1 MALEQEQ
8 IEPILHT
15 VRTWLSHENITGLTV
30 GPKTINGQ
38 ETEQLA
44 VVVHVVKKK
53 RPEELGI
60 DDLVVPPFV
69 EVHVQDDA
77 AGPPRVEQVAT
88 DVIETGQIRLSVLNE
103 KVRPTPGGY
112 QVSAP
117 AGWFAEGTGTL
128 GVNMVWGGRFRMLTN
143 NHVISKNGTRGPT
156 VYQPDWALW
165 GNSLSDVAGYVNVV
179 TYANRS
185 EPNPTFNSTDFAW
198 CNMTA
203 DNGDRAIHGIGT
215 PTGYRPPLVK
225 EAVSWIGK
233 QTAVVQHA
241 TITSKSGQFV
251 MEFLPG
257 RWAWF
262 ENCLS
267 FSGGTVIDGDSGSA
281 IVATDDMQV
290 VGLIFASNSQHRGF
304 GVRIPGP

>member
-8 IEPILHT
+8 IEPILLT

-30 GPKTINGQ
+30 GPKTVNGQ

-53 RPEELGI
+53 DPEELGI
-60 DDLVVPPFV
+60 DDLMVPPFV

-77 AGPPRVEQVAT
+77 GGPPRVEQVAT
-88 DVIETGQIRLSVLNE
+88 DVIETGQIRLSILDE

-112 QVSAP
+112 QVAVSSGFFGEA
-117 AGWFAEGTGTL
+117 TGTL
-128 GVNMVWGGRFRMLTN
+128 GVNMVWGGRYRMLTN
-143 NHVISKNGTRGPT
+143 NHVISENGSRGPT

-185 EPNPTFNSTDFAW
+185 QPNPSYNSTDFAW
-198 CNMTA
+198 CNIKA
-203 DNGDRAIHGIGT
+203 SDGDPAIHGIGT
-215 PTGYRPPLVK
+215 PKGYRSPLLN
-225 EAVSWIGK
+225 EAVKWIGK
-233 QTAVVQHA
+233 QTATVQNA
-241 TITSKSGQFV
+241 TITGKSGQFV
-251 MEFLPG
+251 LEFLPG

-262 ENCLS
+262 ENCIS
-267 FSGGTVIDGDSGSA
+267 FSAGTVIDGDSGSA
-281 IVATDDMQV
+281 IVATSDMQV
-290 VGLIFASNSQHRGF
+290 VGLIFASDSSNRGY
-304 GVRIPGP
+304 GVRIPVP